1 MYKPRNSVE
10 WGIAVAVFTL
20 IAAANV
26 VWFGYGRSEP
36 HVAKDYEECAEKAQT
51 SALPNVEYTKLITQ
65 CSIRFEGRRKAG
77 GGYTYFDFMQDRSF
91 DIAGPNPTEDERKQI
106 DRSYMEY
113 LGVQRREI
121 FRSDLMKAQA
131 NTEQTTLERGR
142 KDIGAP
148 LDLTPR
154 IPLPAKRP
162 LIERARSCGDSS
174 LSCSWEKLTAA
185 VKNAFASSAGK
196 SP

>member
-1 MYKPRNSVE
+1 
-10 WGIAVAVFTL
+10 
-20 IAAANV
+20 
-26 VWFGYGRSEP
+26 
-36 HVAKDYEECAEKAQT
+36 
-51 SALPNVEYTKLITQ
+51 
-65 CSIRFEGRRKAG
+65 
-77 GGYTYFDFMQDRSF
+77 MQDRSF

-131 NTEQTTLERGR
+131 NTEQTTLERDR
-142 KDIGAP
+142 KDTGAP
-148 LDLTPR
+148 LDLAPR